1 MIKKLFRNRPD
12 FGRRGHYVFYDDSS
26 SDPNYSDSDGL
37 PVRNDKFRGKDLY
50 TEVKQYDLNDA
61 IVGYEMTPTGDSF
74 IKIKELKI

>member
-61 IVGYEMTPTGDSF
+61 IVGYKMTPPGDRDW
-74 IKIKELKI
+74 ETE